1 MPQTEGEIRGV
12 FRRGLACSVAV
23 AAEVGVGCR
32 GSRAN
37 NSQLKL
43 YQEVA
48 YEGNTYRK
56 PEVHIGDTQKDVR
69 DKKEQA
75 VRKELRVKKEAVDK
89 CRQLCL
95 HRYRYYCKDLPKR
108 QGLPLF
114 LAYL

>member
-1 MPQTEGEIRGV
+1 MPQTEGKVRGI

-37 NSQLKL
+37 NSKLKL

-56 PEVHIGDTQKDVR
+56 PEVHIGDTQEDVR
-69 DKKEQA
+69 DKEEQ
-75 VRKELRVKKEAVDK
+75 VIS
-89 CRQLCL
+89 
-95 HRYRYYCKDLPKR
+95 
-108 QGLPLF
+108 
-114 LAYL
+114 

>member
-1 MPQTEGEIRGV
+1 MPQTKGKVRGV

-37 NSQLKL
+37 NSQLNL

-56 PEVHIGDTQKDVR
+56 SEVYIGDTQEGLR
-69 DKKEQA
+69 DKES
-75 VRKELRVKKEAVDK
+75 
-89 CRQLCL
+89 
-95 HRYRYYCKDLPKR
+95 
-108 QGLPLF
+108 
-114 LAYL
+114 